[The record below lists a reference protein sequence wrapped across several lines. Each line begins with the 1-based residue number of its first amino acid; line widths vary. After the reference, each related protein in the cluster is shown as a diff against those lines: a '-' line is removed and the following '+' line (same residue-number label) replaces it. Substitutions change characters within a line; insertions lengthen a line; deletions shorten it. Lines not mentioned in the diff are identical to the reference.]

1 MGPWSA
7 PVEACIILGVDR
19 TRLLECLAADAARLG
34 EVAGWDLAA
43 SVPTCPDWT
52 VGDLVRHVANGYL
65 NVVVRRLRLPKDW
78 PVQDLTGEQPI
89 PALQRCYAALA
100 EEFASRSDDDRV
112 AGDRETVRFWIRR
125 MAQETVIH
133 RLDAELAAG
142 APVTPIPED
151 LAADGVGEML
161 WLFLDHETHAWPENY
176 AGHLVDWGGR
186 CLLVS
191 AGTAAWRVSLR
202 TGGAEVSPA
211 GDDGDADATIRG
223 EPAAVLMWL
232 YNRAADDAVEVDG
245 DTEMI
250 GQFRRLLT
258 AGTSTS

>member
-142 APVTPIPED
+142 APVTPIRKTLPR
-151 LAADGVGEML
+151 M
-161 WLFLDHETHAWPENY
+161 
-176 AGHLVDWGGR
+176 
-186 CLLVS
+186 VS
-191 AGTAAWRVSLR
+191 ARCSGCSWTTKHTPGQR
-202 TGGAEVSPA
+202 TTPVTSSTGVAVVCWCPLVRRPGGSACAPAEP
-211 GDDGDADATIRG
+211 R
-223 EPAAVLMWL
+223 
-232 YNRAADDAVEVDG
+232 
-245 DTEMI
+245 
-250 GQFRRLLT
+250 
-258 AGTSTS
+258 